1 MKKNQNNNPQTEIE
15 TNKVICNSS
24 EEVMKKGFEKAVEG
38 YDVKIYNQ
46 PRKGF
51 FAFLFKKKSK

>member
-1 MKKNQNNNPQTEIE
+1 MQ
-15 TNKVICNSS
+15 
-24 EEVMKKGFEKAVEG
+24 KGFEKAVEG

-51 FAFLFKKKSK
+51 FAFLFKKKK